1 MRQIKRLA
9 ATMATTAAV
18 LATAATSAH
27 ASPLPGG
34 GAGQTLPALYAI
46 LAFVRRTLG

>member
-1 MRQIKRLA
+1 MRQIKHVTLILTTTAATLA
-9 ATMATTAAV
+9 ATAA
-18 LATAATSAH
+18 AAH

-34 GAGQTLPALYAI
+34 GAGQALPALYAI